1 MSRQGAAKQSASVL
15 FVCTGNICRS
25 PTAEAV
31 FRALVERAGL
41 VRSISID
48 SAGTHDYQLGQPPDP
63 RAVEQARLRGYELP
77 DRCARQIEIEDFE
90 RFDWILAMDMFNLSA
105 LEEMKPRDYRGH
117 LGLFLDVDPECS
129 VLEVPDPYNGE
140 TRDFERVLDLVERAA
155 RALLVAVRQSL
166 ESDKPSQARSPG

>member
-1 MSRQGAAKQSASVL
+1 MPTRDSVRVL

-31 FRALVERAGL
+31 FRALVERSGL
-41 VRSISID
+41 ARSIAID

-77 DRCARQIEIEDFE
+77 DRCARQVELEDFE
-90 RFDWILAMDMFNLSA
+90 RFDWILAMDMFNLSE
-105 LEEMKPRDYRGH
+105 LEEMKPRDYQGH
-117 LGLFLDVDPECS
+117 LGLFLDLDPACN

-140 TRDFERVLDLVERAA
+140 TKDFVRVLDLVERAA
-155 RALLVAVRQSL
+155 KALLDAVRKSL
-166 ESDKPSQARSPG
+166 ESGNVSPRRGA

>member
-1 MSRQGAAKQSASVL
+1 MIREMPTKRTASVL

-41 VRSISID
+41 ARSIAID

-63 RAVEQARLRGYELP
+63 RAIEQARLRGYRLP
-77 DRCARQIEIEDFE
+77 DRSARQFELEDFK
-90 RFDWILAMDMFNLSA
+90 RFDWILAMDMFNLSQ
-105 LEEMKPRDYRGH
+105 LEEMKPPGYPGH
-117 LGLFLDVDPECS
+117 LGLFLDVDPECN

-140 TRDFERVLDLVERAA
+140 TKDFVRVLDLVERAA
-155 RALLVAVRQSL
+155 KALLEAVRKSL
-166 ESDKPSQARSPG
+166 ESGNVSPTRSPG

>member
-1 MSRQGAAKQSASVL
+1 VL

-41 VRSISID
+41 ARAIAID

-77 DRCARQIEIEDFE
+77 DRCARQIEEEDFA
-90 RFDWILAMDMFNLSA
+90 RFDWILAMDMFNLSE
-105 LEEMKPRDYRGH
+105 LEEMKPPSYHGH
-117 LGLFLDVDPECS
+117 LGLFLDVDPACA

-140 TRDFERVLDLVERAA
+140 TKDFDRVLDLVERAA
-155 RALLVAVRQSL
+155 AVLLDAVRKSL
-166 ESDKPSQARSPG
+166 ERDKPSQARSPG